1 MTRRP
6 FHRRLGRAFRALSRE
21 LRQPVARSFF
31 SGAGT
36 NRLLLDWIAAAKSA
50 DDEIRGDLRKLRARA
65 RELARNN
72 SYVKRYLRLLVANV
86 IGPAGIKLQALIRGK
101 DGKLD
106 TETNAKI
113 EAAWLEWSR
122 GLVTLDGKLSLRPF
136 EGLLLRTLATDGEIC
151 VRFWRGVTT
160 NRSGLA
166 LQPIDVDL
174 LDERFNREARSG
186 SNEIRLGVEVDS
198 VGAPVAYH
206 FWDKPSTAMATIARK
221 RYRVPADEIVHIYL
235 PDRVNQTRGVTWL
248 HSVMV
253 AAHMLDAYEETE
265 AIASRVAS
273 AKMGFFEKVDPSI
286 GASLAAEGS
295 TAKMQAAPGSFEI
308 LEDGYAFKE
317 FAPTHPTSQF
327 GAFIKQMG
335 RKIASGVSIFSNVL
349 LNDASDVNY
358 SSFRAFALIMRDD
371 WRQVQEDVID
381 WWRRPL
387 YAEWIK
393 LALLTGALKL
403 ASRNPAGYMAVR
415 HRPRGWS
422 AIDPEKEAKGAAL
435 ALANQLTSRTS
446 ILAEQG
452 IDFEDILAE
461 IKGETELAATYGVTL
476 SAETPVAEP
485 ATKDDVEA
493 IAEDRGNGDGSG
505 VVTATAAPG
514 TT

>member
-6 FHRRLGRAFRALSRE
+6 FHRRLGRAFRALARE
-21 LRQPVARSFF
+21 LRAPVIRNAF
-31 SGAGT
+31 SGAGM
-36 NRLLLDWIAAAKSA
+36 NRLLYDWIAAARSP
-50 DDEIRGDLRKLRARA
+50 DEEIRGTIRKLRARA

-72 SYVKRYLRLLVANV
+72 SYIIRYLRLLVANV
-86 IGPAGIKLQALIRGK
+86 IGAAGIRLQALVRK
-101 DGKLD
+101 NGKLD

-122 GLVTLDGKLSLRPF
+122 GKVTLDGKLSLRPF
-136 EGLLLRTLATDGEIC
+136 EDLLLRTLAADGEIC
-151 VRFWRGVTT
+151 VRFWRGVKT
-160 NRSGLA
+160 NRFGLA

-174 LDERFNREARSG
+174 LDERFSRDAHLG
-186 SNEIRLGVEVDS
+186 SNEIRLGVEVNS

-206 FWDKPSTAMATIARK
+206 FWDKPSAAIGTIARQ
-221 RYRVPADEIVHIYL
+221 RYRVPADEIVHIYRT
-235 PDRVNQTRGVTWL
+235 DRVNQTRGVTWM
-248 HSVMV
+248 HSIMI

-273 AKMGFFEKVDPSI
+273 AKMGFFEKVAPEI
-286 GASLAAEGS
+286 GASLATEGS
-295 TAKMQAAPGSFEI
+295 TAKIQAAPGSFEI

-335 RKIASGVSIFSNVL
+335 RKIASGVSIFSNIL

-371 WRQVQEDVID
+371 WRQIQEDFID

-403 ASRNPAGYMAVR
+403 ESRNPAGYMAVR

-422 AIDPEKEAKGAAL
+422 AIDPEKEAKGAVL

-452 IDFEDILAE
+452 IEFEDILAE
-461 IKGETELAATYGVTL
+461 IKAETELAATYGVTL
-476 SAETPVAEP
+476 KSSAAVSEP
-485 ATKDDVEA
+485 ATKDDVAA
-493 IAEDRGNGDGSG
+493 IVEDRGNGDGRR
-505 VVTATAAPG
+505 AAG
-514 TT
+514 HG

>member
-6 FHRRLGRAFRALSRE
+6 FHRRIRRAFRALGRE
-21 LRQPVARSFF
+21 LRAPVVRNAY
-31 SGAGT
+31 SGAGM
-36 NRLLLDWIAAAKSA
+36 NRLLLDWIAHARPA
-50 DDEIRGDLRKLRARA
+50 DDELRGDLRKLRARA

-86 IGPAGIKLQALIRGK
+86 IGPAGIRLQAVVRK

-122 GLVTLDGKLSLRPF
+122 GTVTLDGKLALRPL
-136 EGLLLRTLATDGEIC
+136 EDLLLRTLATDGEIC

-160 NRSGLA
+160 NRFGLA

-174 LDERFNREARSG
+174 LDERFNRQARPG

-198 VGAPVAYH
+198 VGSPVAYH
-206 FWDKPSTAMATIARK
+206 FWDKASTAIAMIARK
-221 RYRVPADEIVHIYL
+221 RYRVPADEIVHIYR

-248 HSVMV
+248 HSIMI

-265 AIASRVAS
+265 AVASRVAS
-273 AKMGFFEKVDPSI
+273 AKMGFFEKVNPEI
-286 GASLAAEGS
+286 GASLASEGS
-295 TAKMQAAPGSFEI
+295 TAKMQASPGTFEI
-308 LEDGYAFKE
+308 VEDGYSFKE
-317 FAPTHPTSQF
+317 WAPTHPTSQF

-335 RKIASGVSIFSNVL
+335 RKIASGLSIFGNIL

-371 WRQVQEDVID
+371 WRQIQEDVID

-393 LALLTGALKL
+393 LSLLTGALKL
-403 ASRNPAGYMAVR
+403 GSRNPAGYMAVR

-422 AIDPEKEAKGAAL
+422 AIDPEKEAKGAVL
-435 ALANQLTSRTS
+435 ALSNQLTSRTS

-452 IDFEDILAE
+452 IEFEDILAE
-461 IKGETELAATYGVTL
+461 IKAETELAAGYGVEL
-476 SAETPVAEP
+476 SNKAAESEP
-485 ATKDDVEA
+485 ATKDDIAA
-493 IAEDRGNGDGSG
+493 IVEDRGNGDGRR
-505 VVTATAAPG
+505 AAG
-514 TT
+514 HG

>member
-6 FHRRLGRAFRALSRE
+6 FHKRLLRAFQFAAYALRD
-21 LRQPVARSFF
+21 LGTRSAY
-31 SGAGT
+31 SGAGQ
-36 NRLLLDWIAAAKSA
+36 NRLLLDWIANARSA
-50 DDEIRGDLRKLRARA
+50 DEDIRGDLRKLRARA

-72 SYVKRYLRLLVANV
+72 SYIKRYLRLLVANV
-86 IGPAGIKLQALIRGK
+86 IGPAGIRLQAVVRK
-101 DGKLD
+101 DDKLD
-106 TETNAKI
+106 TETNKKI

-122 GLVTLDGKLSLRPF
+122 GKVTLDGKLALRPL
-136 EGLLLRTLATDGEIC
+136 EDLLLRTLATDGEIC

-160 NRSGLA
+160 NRFGLA

-174 LDERFNREARSG
+174 LDERFNREARPG
-186 SNEIRLGVEVDS
+186 TNEIRLGVEVDA

-206 FWDKPSTAMATIARK
+206 FWDKPSSMIATIARK
-221 RYRVPADEIVHIYL
+221 RYRVPADEIVHIYR

-248 HSVMV
+248 HSVMI
-253 AAHMLDAYEETE
+253 AAHMLDAYEESE

-273 AKMGFFEKVDPSI
+273 AKMGFFEKVNPEI
-286 GASLAAEGS
+286 GASLATEGS
-295 TAKMQAAPGSFEI
+295 TAQMQASPGSFEI
-308 LEDGYAFKE
+308 LEDGYTFKE
-317 FAPTHPTSQF
+317 WAPTHPTSQF
-327 GAFIKQMG
+327 GSFIKQMG
-335 RKIASGVSIFSNVL
+335 RKIASGVSIFSNIL

-371 WRQVQEDVID
+371 WRQIQEDVID

-403 ASRNPAGYMAVR
+403 GSRNPAGYMAVR

-422 AIDPEKEAKGAAL
+422 AIDPEKEAKGAVL

-452 IDFEDILAE
+452 IEFEDILAE
-461 IKGETELAATYGVTL
+461 LRAETELAASYGVAL
-476 SAETPVAEP
+476 SSTAPVSEP

-493 IAEDRGNGDGSG
+493 IVEDRGN
-505 VVTATAAPG
+505 
-514 TT
+514 